1 MLIMSQ
7 GGFDFSA
14 ADCTAWMEEVGFRK
28 IGTETLTDELSMV
41 VGYK

>member
-1 MLIMSQ
+1 
-7 GGFDFSA
+7 
-14 ADCTAWMEEVGFRK
+14 MEEVGFRK